1 MAIWFSTVWSKIT
14 LQFIEENLGFG
25 WPRLFDEYGFN
36 KAPLFYAISGK
47 KVVSVSRTPGHTK
60 HFQTIYLTKTV
71 CLCDCPGLVFPSMVS
86 KQLQI
91 LMGSFPIAQVR
102 EPYTTVKF
110 LAERVN
116 LPKLLKIPHPEN
128 DDTWSAMDICDGWAI
143 KRNFK
148 TARAARLDTYRAAN
162 SLLRLTLEGKICLYI
177 YPPKWTIQKGIVSL
191 FLRQPLL
198 STYERN
204 DFVKS
209 IYTKESSFYM
219 CEERKSFLFC
229 SY

>member
-1 MAIWFSTVWSKIT
+1 M
-14 LQFIEENLGFG
+14 
-25 WPRLFDEYGFN
+25 LFLSACFT
-36 KAPLFYAISGK
+36 GK

-71 CLCDCPGLVFPSMVS
+71 CLCDCPGLVFPSTVP

-110 LAERVN
+110 LAERMD
-116 LPKLLKIPHPEN
+116 LPKLLRISHPEN

-143 KRNFK
+143 KRDFR

-162 SLLRLTLEGKICLYI
+162 SLLRMALEGKICLYI
-177 YPPKWTIQKGIVSL
+177 YPPNWTVDKGIIL
-191 FLRQPLL
+191 FLFFFFYWLKYFL
-198 STYERN
+198 CKNLFNE
-204 DFVKS
+204 
-209 IYTKESSFYM
+209 IYY
-219 CEERKSFLFC
+219 
-229 SY
+229 